1 MWPLSRLHFPRP
13 TPATQARRARL
24 TIPSGRITRLPQGV
38 SSILLS
44 WVFSPVLTG
53 GLSFL
58 LFGLLRTLVLRSPRA
73 YHRAYYVL
81 PLFVFITTFV
91 IRCLV
96 WDGSIGAVCL
106 NASRNASTH
115 LQAAVH
121 RCCMPCAR

>member
-1 MWPLSRLHFPRP
+1 MQLQLLWVLKQAAFPSEGRRSGPALPMCGLFPGCLFRP
-13 TPATQARRARL
+13 APEARRARL
-24 TIPSGRITRLPQGV
+24 TIPSGRTTRLPQGV

-58 LFGLLRTLVLRSPRA
+58 LFGLLRNLVLRSPRA

-91 IRCLV
+91 IR
-96 WDGSIGAVCL
+96 
-106 NASRNASTH
+106 
-115 LQAAVH
+115 
-121 RCCMPCAR
+121 